1 MVYHEFSV
9 CVKSHTK
16 TGGEL
21 MLDVPV
27 KDLTLPEMQG
37 LKSFHPSERKN
48 GVKSFG
54 NEAEADH
61 QSFPTLEDFL
71 TKLDSNCGFNI
82 EVKYGGTMKDGTEEQ
97 ENPMEMNLFVDQI
110 LKMVLRLGGERRIV
124 FSSFHPDICTMNDVN
139 LRMRDVNEEW
149 RLLIGREVGILH
161 GGGDTSWIVYK
172 RSGWAAIKK

>member
-1 MVYHEFSV
+1 MSRDLVPVVYHEFSV

-16 TGGEL
+16 NGGEL

-71 TKLDSNCGFNI
+71 TKLDSSCGFNI
-82 EVKYGGTMKDGTEEQ
+82 EVKYGGTMKDGIEEQ

-124 FSSFHPDICTMNDVN
+124 FSSFHPDICTM
-139 LRMRDVNEEW
+139 
-149 RLLIGREVGILH
+149 
-161 GGGDTSWIVYK
+161 
-172 RSGWAAIKK
+172 